1 MHLFIGFILFTI
13 TFFFSSQCFAVKE
26 YTLTNGIKVL
36 IIEDSKSPLATFQIW
51 YKVGSKD
58 EPYGKTGISHLLE
71 HMMFKGTSKYSSKEF
86 SNIIQK
92 NGGVDNAFTTKDY
105 TMYYQTLSSDRIH
118 LSFELESD
126 RMTNLLL
133 DSKEVESERKV
144 VMEER
149 RMRYEDDPQNALY
162 EDLIASAFKV
172 HSYRWPVIG
181 WMSDIASISKDDL
194 YKHYKSFYCPTNAFI
209 IISGDV
215 NAESIMPAIK
225 EKFQKIP
232 PCTSNSSDIK
242 EKLTYQLPTEPE
254 QKGQKRIYLK
264 KEAQLPYITM
274 AYHLPS
280 FPHEDSYA
288 LEVLSIILAG
298 GKSSRLYQNIVY
310 EKRLALNVYAE
321 YYGLY
326 RYPFLFFFG
335 GTASPLSSIE
345 DLEKGIYTEIEKISK
360 EPPSLKEVQK
370 AKNQIE
376 ASFVFAQDSNFSKG
390 LYTGLF
396 ELSGSWKLLEKY
408 LEGIRKVT
416 PENVK
421 SVANKYLIDDKK
433 TVGVLVPIKNEAA
446 QIK

>member
-1 MHLFIGFILFTI
+1 MPLFISLILFII
-13 TFFFSSQCFAVKE
+13 TFFISSHCFAVKE
-26 YTLTNGIKVL
+26 HTLTNGIKVL

-58 EPYGKTGISHLLE
+58 EPYGKSGISHLLE
-71 HMMFKGTSKYSSKEF
+71 HMMFKGTSKYGSKEF

-133 DSKEVESERKV
+133 DPKEVESEKKV

-162 EDLIASAFKV
+162 EDVVASAFKV

-181 WMSDIASISKDDL
+181 WMSDIASISREDL
-194 YKHYKSFYCPTNAFI
+194 YTHYKSFYCPSNAFI
-209 IISGDV
+209 IIVGDIK
-215 NAESIMPAIK
+215 AENILPVVE
-225 EKFQKIP
+225 EKFGHIS
-232 PCTSNSSDIK
+232 PCPGNLTDTRKKTSH
-242 EKLTYQLPTEPE
+242 ELPSEPE

-264 KEAQLPYITM
+264 KEAQLPYMIM
-274 AYHLPS
+274 AYHVQS

-298 GKSSRLYQNIVY
+298 GKSSRLYENIVY
-310 EKRLALNVYAE
+310 EKKLALNIYAE

-335 GTASPLSSIE
+335 GTAAPQTSIE
-345 DLEKGIYTEIEKISK
+345 DLEKAIYSEIEKISK
-360 EPPSLKEVQK
+360 EPPSSKEVQK
-370 AKNQIE
+370 AKNQVE
-376 ASFVFAQDSNFSKG
+376 ASFIFAQDSNFSKG

-396 ELSGSWKLLEKY
+396 ELLGSWKLLEKY
-408 LEGIRKVT
+408 LDGIRSVT
-416 PENVK
+416 PEDVK
-421 SVANKYLIDDKK
+421 RVANKYLIDDKK
-433 TVGVLVPIKNEAA
+433 TVGILVPLKKETE
-446 QIK
+446 Q